1 MEFSRTAYALN
12 RESSSDVV
20 SQNKNT
26 LTLKNE
32 TMYFSFT
39 TKKNALGVDNL
50 RSVRFIFRHKCE
62 PFLYTHIIPL
72 NRNTQNG
79 LTVCVVAL

>member
-50 RSVRFIFRHKCE
+50 SVRFIFRHKCE

>member
-1 MEFSRTAYALN
+1 MEFSRTAYA
-12 RESSSDVV
+12 RTETSSDVV

-39 TKKNALGVDNL
+39 TKNNPLGVDNL
-50 RSVRFIFRHKCE
+50 RSVRFILCHKCD

-72 NRNTQNG
+72 NPNTQNS